1 MNSHPR
7 VCYTLNLFFCV
18 QKYALFFES
27 GKKNIAFHDLQ
38 TAIADSN
45 SKCKFM

>member
-7 VCYTLNLFFCV
+7 VCYTLNLFFLRAKVCII
-18 QKYALFFES
+18 FES

-45 SKCKFM
+45 SKCKSM